1 MQNINLLAWL
11 TRTALPIRHLTLLIA
26 LTVYNVSVCGIF
38 WIKAVPFMLSISLH
52 VGHWSRDNYGLHRPF
67 FYTCSTI
74 SHNLSRTKFNFKIFY
89 FAVTSNRNS
98 LLLICLSQ
106 MFYFESHRKI
116 YGESKQLS
124 VWTIKTIR
132 MQRNAHDCNL
142 QKETQANPM
151 GFLMVRREYHREARK
166 YSFSFTLC
174 DTAHVRDWSP
184 HITMVKFSLY
194 NKYLHWKQRPWLR
207 WILYLVRESIAH
219 SPLSLLIE
227 VMYIR
232 SASNFLWPFR
242 QHLKSIG

>member
-1 MQNINLLAWL
+1 MRYILNKSCSIHAIDFI
-11 TRTALPIRHLTLLIA
+11 TCRSLIGNS
-26 LTVYNVSVCGIF
+26 LIERQLWVTQ
-38 WIKAVPFMLSISLH
+38 AV
-52 VGHWSRDNYGLHRPF
+52 

-89 FAVTSNRNS
+89 FAVTSDRNS
-98 LLLICLSQ
+98 LLLIWLSQ
-106 MFYFESHRKI
+106 MFHFESHRKI

-142 QKETQANPM
+142 QNETQANPM

-194 NKYLHWKQRPWLR
+194 NKYLHWKQRLR
-207 WILYLVRESIAH
+207 WICILWESQ
-219 SPLSLLIE
+219 SLT
-227 VMYIR
+227 VYCR
-232 SASNFLWPFR
+232 F
-242 QHLKSIG
+242 